1 MMNANS
7 DIQDLLSRIKTDKAS
22 FSDVLAFI
30 ESRYDYHPVTFHNG
44 SVVNEAGQN
53 AGSAKVF
60 GFAMLN
66 KLDQE
71 DTLTLFAEHYQSVLA
86 TPDGNDHQNIRNF
99 MQTAWAGI
107 EMPVNPLSSRN

>member
-1 MMNANS
+1 
-7 DIQDLLSRIKTDKAS
+7 
-22 FSDVLAFI
+22 
-30 ESRYDYHPVTFHNG
+30 
-44 SVVNEAGQN
+44 
-53 AGSAKVF
+53 
-60 GFAMLN
+60 MLN

-99 MQTAWAGI
+99 MQTGWAGI